1 MNFKQINIAIQGIKG
16 SYHHEVATLLYD
28 NCQITT
34 CSNFSDI
41 PPLLVSRKVA
51 KAVMAIE
58 NSIAGAILPNYA
70 LLDEYKLV
78 ICGEYYLQIHHQLMA
93 LKGQTLNDIKEVWS
107 HPMALEQCRKFF
119 RKYPHIKLIEEKDT
133 AEVAQMIQNKQLKGI
148 AAIAGKKAAEIYD
161 LNIIADEIQT
171 HPDNYTRFVLVTNE
185 LNQAVKIF
193 SKVSLKFTLTHEAG
207 NLWQILEILKNNN
220 LNMSKI
226 QSLPIVEKPWE
237 YAFFIDVLVDDV
249 SAYNKAEKE
258 IKHIAKEFKVLGKY
272 DSTIKK

>member
-1 MNFKQINIAIQGIKG
+1 
-16 SYHHEVATLLYD
+16 
-28 NCQITT
+28 
-34 CSNFSDI
+34 
-41 PPLLVSRKVA
+41 
-51 KAVMAIE
+51 
-58 NSIAGAILPNYA
+58 
-70 LLDEYKLV
+70 
-78 ICGEYYLQIHHQLMA
+78 MA

-207 NLWQILEILKNNN
+207 NLWKILEILKNNS

-237 YAFFIDVLVDDV
+237 YAFFIDVLVDDI

-258 IKHIAKEFKVLGKY
+258 IKLIAKEFKVLGK
-272 DSTIKK
+272 IQ